1 MKPAKAGFFMPA
13 AIKNFLL
20 PFCCHVKNIKAIS
33 KIKYLNN
40 NTKINENVYKFSI
53 ACFKAGA
60 LRV

>member
-1 MKPAKAGFFMPA
+1 MPA
-13 AIKNFLL
+13 AIENFLL

-33 KIKYLNN
+33 ELNCLNN
-40 NTKINENVYKFSI
+40 NIKINENVYKFSI